1 MSSRTRIVLSI
12 AVLFAF
18 ATAVSTLA
26 LRQVLLARVD
36 TRIQTALAQEVRELQ
51 RFAGQVRTTDARTLF
66 NQFLARDV
74 PDEAEASFTFVGEQ
88 PYRSNADLGASQQ
101 LIDGVRDLGDV
112 DGVERGDIDNDY
124 RYLAV
129 PVNLRGVRRG
139 TFVVTSD
146 LEHERAEVAEAVQVA
161 GGIGFGMVVLVSVLA
176 FAAVGRILSPLR
188 ELGSTARSIGST
200 DDLTRRIDVRGKDD
214 IAELGHL
221 FNAMLDRLE
230 QAFALQ
236 REFVSDAGHELR
248 TPITI
253 IRGHLELLDR
263 DPETYR
269 IVSDE
274 LDRMSRFVEDLLT
287 LAKSERPDFL
297 MLSELDLDLLTE
309 ELMAK
314 AKRLAPREWKLE
326 ATGAGLLRGDRQ
338 RLTQAVMNLAH
349 NAVQHTEEGEVIVL
363 GSAHEGDLARI
374 WVADSGPGIPAA
386 DHARI
391 FERFARRRAGGDGAG
406 LGLAIVETIATAHG
420 GRVELESE
428 EGEGARFTIVLP
440 AS

>member
-1 MSSRTRIVLSI
+1 MTMGSRTRIVLSI
-12 AVLFAF
+12 ALLFAF

-36 TRIQTALAQEVRELQ
+36 ARIQAALAQEVRELQ
-51 RFAGQVRTTDARTLF
+51 RFAGQIRTTDARTLF
-66 NQFLARDV
+66 DQFLARDV

-88 PYRSNADLGASQQ
+88 PYRSNADLGTSAQ

-112 DGVERGDIDNDY
+112 DGVERGDLDGSY

-129 PVNLRGVRRG
+129 PVNVRGVRVG

-146 LEHERAEVAEAVQVA
+146 LEHERAEVSEAVQVA

-176 FAAVGRILSPLR
+176 FAAVGRILAPLR
-188 ELGSTARSIGST
+188 TLGSTARSIQST
-200 DDLTRRIDVRGKDD
+200 DDLTRRIDVRGNDD

-230 QAFALQ
+230 QAFELQ

-253 IRGHLELLDR
+253 IRGHLELLQGDR
-263 DPETYR
+263 ETYR

-314 AKRLAPREWKLE
+314 AKRLGPREWQLE

-349 NAVQHTEEGEVIVL
+349 NAVQQTGEGDVIRL
-363 GSAHEGDLARI
+363 GSAHDGSVARI
-374 WVADSGPGIPAA
+374 WVADSGPGVAEA
-386 DHARI
+386 DRERI
-391 FERFARRRAGGDGAG
+391 FERFAGDGTG
-406 LGLAIVETIATAHG
+406 LGLAIVRTIAAAHG

-428 EGEGARFTIVLP
+428 EGKGARFVVVLP

>member
-1 MSSRTRIVLSI
+1 M
-12 AVLFAF
+12 
-18 ATAVSTLA
+18 
-26 LRQVLLARVD
+26 
-36 TRIQTALAQEVRELQ
+36 
-51 RFAGQVRTTDARTLF
+51 
-66 NQFLARDV
+66 
-74 PDEAEASFTFVGEQ
+74 
-88 PYRSNADLGASQQ
+88 
-101 LIDGVRDLGDV
+101 
-112 DGVERGDIDNDY
+112 RGN
-124 RYLAV
+124 
-129 PVNLRGVRRG
+129 
-139 TFVVTSD
+139 
-146 LEHERAEVAEAVQVA
+146 
-161 GGIGFGMVVLVSVLA
+161 
-176 FAAVGRILSPLR
+176 
-188 ELGSTARSIGST
+188 
-200 DDLTRRIDVRGKDD
+200 DD

-253 IRGHLELLDR
+253 IRGHLQLLDR

-314 AKRLAPREWKLE
+314 AKRLGPREWKLE

-349 NAVQHTEEGEVIVL
+349 NAVQHTEEGDAITL
-363 GSAHEGDLARI
+363 GSSHDGSQARI
-374 WVADSGPGIPAA
+374 WVADAGPGVPEE
-386 DHARI
+386 DRERI
-391 FERFARRRAGGDGAG
+391 FERFAGEGTG
-406 LGLAIVETIATAHG
+406 LGSRSSGRSRSRTAAASSWRATA
-420 GRVELESE
+420 
-428 EGEGARFTIVLP
+428 ARKFTIVLP